1 MEFCKS
7 ACILLRTS
15 RWNNI
20 RRFDTRVNLS
30 LIDNGYR
37 ERASETGWVS
47 RAWKSVLLLEDG
59 EVDVMET

>member
-1 MEFCKS
+1 M
-7 ACILLRTS
+7 
-15 RWNNI
+15 
-20 RRFDTRVNLS
+20 NLS